1 MENVYVMRKNVL
13 AIFFVLA
20 LCSDVFSQTMAT
32 VFVRAG
38 KHENIIRFVFE
49 SEDTFIS
56 KANVSTSGTKIIVG
70 FPSAFNVIPQKE
82 FSYETSIDDKTFTIN
97 FKESFDIKVFRLSS
111 PPRLV
116 LDVSPPKPKPTVT
129 PDTPQNQ
136 TQTQTQPPVQ
146 QQTQPDVAPLR
157 LQKPIV
163 IDPGHGGY
171 DSGLR
176 GGDLKE
182 KDIVFLIS
190 KEIEGTLSNNNK
202 QVFLTRKSDQSMSL
216 KERAILANQKM
227 PEIFI
232 SIHLSASESFVLYRS
247 RISNSSSDAVLDQ
260 YSIES
265 RQKQYIVK
273 SKELVDSI
281 TKALKEDFDFKVVQ
295 REISVPILN
304 TIAAPAVFIELPSPK
319 IITYDQKTRT
329 KIAGTIA
336 KGLSYYAK

>member
-13 AIFFVLA
+13 VIFFVLA
-20 LCSDVFSQTMAT
+20 LCADTLGQTMAA

-82 FSYETSIDDKTFTIN
+82 FTYETSIDDKTFTID
-97 FKESFDIKVFRLSS
+97 FKEPFDIKVFRLSS

-116 LDVSPPKPKPTVT
+116 LDVSPPKPKTTVT
-129 PDTPQNQ
+129 PDTPPN
-136 TQTQTQPPVQ
+136 QTQTQPPVQ
-146 QQTQPDVAPLR
+146 QQTQPDVAPPR
-157 LQKPIV
+157 LQKQIV

-190 KEIEGTLSNNNK
+190 KEIEGILSKNNK

-216 KERAILANQKM
+216 KERAILVNQKI

-232 SIHLSASESFVLYRS
+232 SIHLSASESVVLYRS
-247 RISNSSSDAVLDQ
+247 SASNSSSDSVLDQ
-260 YSIES
+260 YSVES

-273 SKELVDSI
+273 SKEFVDSI
-281 TKALKEDFDFKVVQ
+281 TKAFKEDFNFKVVQ
-295 REISVPILN
+295 REMSLPALN
-304 TIAAPAVFIELPSPK
+304 SIAAPAVLIELPSSK
-319 IITYDQKTRT
+319 IMTYDQKTRT
-329 KIAGTIA
+329 KIAETIA
-336 KGLSYYAK
+336 KGLSYYGK